1 MALFTHQFI
10 LGFLQATENL
20 PEDIQ
25 REIYAEIVRGIALA
39 PPPAPRQA
47 LRPLNV
53 FRCVRPRQLFL

>member
-1 MALFTHQFI
+1 MVLLTHQFI

-25 REIYAEIVRGIALA
+25 REIFTEIVRGTALS
-39 PPPAPRQA
+39 PPLAPRQA

-53 FRCVRPRQLFL
+53 FRCVKPRNLFF